1 MGKSRFKSAQSKRER
16 GGFVALPHVVI
27 RSQNFASLSAHAV
40 KLLIDLLSQYKGN
53 NNGDLCAT
61 WTLMQRRGWKSK
73 DTLNKALKELRLCD
87 WLETTRQGGRHKPT
101 LYAVTFIAI
110 DSCGGKLD
118 VLATASPRGSWK
130 KNEPLPPM
138 PKLNTVLRL
147 SGQLAN
153 N

>member
-1 MGKSRFKSAQSKRER
+1 MATNRYKGNRSKREA
-16 GGFVALPHVVI
+16 GSFVSLPHNVI
-27 RSQNFASLSAHAV
+27 RSQNFVSLSAHAV

-73 DTLNKALKELRLCD
+73 DTLNKALKELHAGE
-87 WLETTRQGGRHKPT
+87 WLETTRQGGRHKAT
-101 LYAVTFIAI
+101 LYAATFFAV
-110 DSCGGKLD
+110 DSCNGKLD